1 MFWEILSPN
10 RRECSCSQLTPL
22 SALFTRRKL
31 VQIRQVRVLT
41 QKSKKKKKKNLT
53 VQHLTDQR
61 EDEER
66 GKCGESV
73 THKGDEM
80 LQEPARKGKGGALP
94 QWAGESDRAKGRN
107 AEYVE
112 GEKASRIYLP
122 VCSDSDC
129 AVWWRRR
136 KVRGR
141 NNGDKQR
148 GSGRYSGLRRIPN
161 GQLRTFQFLFFHFD
175 WPWCLCSAFLQ
186 RDVFL
191 AFAEVYRWY
200 LFISLFLPVY
210 SLYFL
215 FSLSASIYL
224 TCGLQ
229 FSRDITALV
238 RREIILIFS
247 SSTFLHLLWKISP
260 CLEIVFAVVGQVE
273 QGVFLLP
280 W

>member
-1 MFWEILSPN
+1 M
-10 RRECSCSQLTPL
+10 
-22 SALFTRRKL
+22 
-31 VQIRQVRVLT
+31 
-41 QKSKKKKKKNLT
+41 
-53 VQHLTDQR
+53 QHLTDQR

-148 GSGRYSGLRRIPN
+148 GSGRYSGLRRTPN
-161 GQLRTFQFLFFHFD
+161 GQLRSFQFLFFHFD

-186 RDVFL
+186 RDVIL
-191 AFAEVYRWY
+191 AFAEVIVGTSLSLYSY
-200 LFISLFLPVY
+200 LFTLFISFFL
-210 SLYFL
+210 S
-215 FSLSASIYL
+215 
-224 TCGLQ
+224 
-229 FSRDITALV
+229 
-238 RREIILIFS
+238 
-247 SSTFLHLLWKISP
+247 
-260 CLEIVFAVVGQVE
+260 
-273 QGVFLLP
+273 LLP
-280 W
+280 FI